1 MVCMKRLDDER
12 FIVERDN
19 SVVVTLRIKSS
30 VLDKYEKLTALVKTI
45 DPNIQG
51 VTRSRVMRL
60 VLERAVDQLLRD
72 PRVLLIMLRKS
83 D

>member
-12 FIVERDN
+12 FVVERDD
-19 SVVVTLRIKSS
+19 SVVITLRIKSS

-45 DPNIQG
+45 DPNIR

-60 VLERAVDQLLRD
+60 VLERAVNQLLRD
-72 PRVLLIMLRKS
+72 PRVLLVMLRNE
-83 D
+83 

>member
-12 FIVERDN
+12 FIVERDD
-19 SVVVTLRIKSS
+19 SIVVTLRIKSS

-45 DPNIQG
+45 DPNIQ

-60 VLERAVDQLLRD
+60 VLERAVEQLLRD
-72 PRVLLIMLRKS
+72 PRVLLIMLRNE
-83 D
+83 

>member
-1 MVCMKRLDDER
+1 MKRLDDER
-12 FIVERDN
+12 FIVERDD

-45 DPNIQG
+45 DPCLNG

-60 VLERAVDQLLRD
+60 VLERAVNQLLRD
-72 PRVLLIMLRKS
+72 PRVLLVLLRNE
-83 D
+83 